1 MHVHYLSTWP
11 EVNEDE
17 IAQVNIR
24 FPNKRG
30 KDYQFESV
38 LQCGIATKGYAY
50 KLTGKGWMNGQSGNP
65 SIWRWKQE
73 PDRFKDV
80 HDVLVDADTEL
91 SNAAFVSITV
101 PKSLGVGGQV
111 DMDAIDDESCPFAD
125 PYYWAGWIVTGDV
138 VPDGGGAFIYYYYHS
153 MMMS

>member
-1 MHVHYLSTWP
+1 VHYLSTWP

-24 FPNKRG
+24 FPNEKGRH
-30 KDYQFESV
+30 YQFESV
-38 LQCGIATKGYAY
+38 LQCGIAPSRYAY
-50 KLTGKGWMNGQSGNP
+50 KITGDKFVKP
-65 SIWRWKQE
+65 LWRWKQE

-80 HDVLVDADTEL
+80 HDVLADADAEL